1 MYTTRI
7 YWFSWGP
14 HKTLTWTQ
22 RTPVASSCSPLW
34 LSRMKVWNANVCL
47 CTMWIPPADG
57 FRYPLCWVAAPGSQA
72 PYFVAAGHASSQGCS
87 PTLVAHI
94 EILSVRPSVR
104 PTLFP
109 SLPPSPLSS
118 LLFSLLSSLPP
129 SLPSSLVPSLPPS
142 LLSLHTY
149 IQKWLEVGKAPV
161 SSIQPPSLCSHHYW
175 CTHIW
180 VLHLDTPDPMVS
192 SSMDYDFPCL
202 SITSSCCGS
211 ILRDSHPHGFL
222 DTSSTNQ
229 LIWFDL
235 C

>member
-1 MYTTRI
+1 MNTKNTSGLI
-7 YWFSWGP
+7 
-14 HKTLTWTQ
+14 
-22 RTPVASSCSPLW
+22 
-34 LSRMKVWNANVCL
+34 
-47 CTMWIPPADG
+47 
-57 FRYPLCWVAAPGSQA
+57 
-72 PYFVAAGHASSQGCS
+72 
-87 PTLVAHI
+87 
-94 EILSVRPSVR
+94 
-104 PTLFP
+104 LFP
-109 SLPPSPLSS
+109 SLAEQDEGLKCKCMLMYNVDPSSRWVQIPTLLSS
-118 LLFSLLSSLPP
+118 CPWIPGSLFCSSWTCKLPRLQPHSSCSYWDPLCPSICPSHPLSLPP
-129 SLPSSLVPSLPPS
+129 SLTSFLPPFLPPFLAPSLTPFLPRSFPPS